1 MIPVDISK
9 TITTMDDDTLC
20 NHIDFLSYQF
30 CVNADFTKED
40 AVKDLVRRMEMT
52 IMEGLMRIFQNELGY
67 RPYQN
72 KVYEK
77 SEKIFDEQNAYNIN
91 RMLSTLRRAKTVPID
106 PQNEKYLNWMS
117 NRIRYG
123 SKTIIAYL
131 TEDCVITV

>member
-1 MIPVDISK
+1 
-9 TITTMDDDTLC
+9 MDDETLC
-20 NHIDFLSYQF
+20 NHINFLSYQF

-40 AVKDLVRRMEMT
+40 AVKDLVKRLEMT
-52 IMEGLMRIFQNELGY
+52 TLEGLMRIFQNEFGY

-77 SEKIFDEQNAYNIN
+77 SEKIFNDQDSYNIK

-131 TEDCVITV
+131 TENCVITV

>member
-1 MIPVDISK
+1 
-9 TITTMDDDTLC
+9 MDDETLC
-20 NHIDFLSYQF
+20 SHINFLSYQF

-40 AVKDLVRRMEMT
+40 AVKDLVKRLEMT
-52 IMEGLMRIFQNELGY
+52 TLEGLMRIFQNEFGY

-123 SKTIIAYL
+123 SKAIIAYL

>member
-1 MIPVDISK
+1 
-9 TITTMDDDTLC
+9 MDDETLC
-20 NHIDFLSYQF
+20 NHINFLSYQF
-30 CVNADFTKED
+30 CVNADFAKED
-40 AVKDLVRRMEMT
+40 AIKDLVKRLEMT
-52 IMEGLMRIFQNELGY
+52 TMEGLMRIFQNEFGY

-77 SEKIFDEQNAYNIN
+77 SEKVFDEQNAYNIN

-123 SKTIIAYL
+123 TKTIIAYL